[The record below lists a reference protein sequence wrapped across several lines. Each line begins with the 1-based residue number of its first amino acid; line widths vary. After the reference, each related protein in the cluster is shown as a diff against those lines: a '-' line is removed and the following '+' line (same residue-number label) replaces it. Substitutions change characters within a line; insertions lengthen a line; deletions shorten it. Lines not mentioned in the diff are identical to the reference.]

1 MARKKRSKA
10 KKVNNA
16 VVPEVQGN
24 VQPITRLGD
33 PGNHEEPVK
42 EIQDM
47 RPIDEPV
54 KDLEATADGTT
65 PALKELESELRALA
79 RDTLGLRDAESDA
92 ETSAKSLDIVELDR
106 AGILQREWVDAN
118 TDVLKVWPSLPQGY
132 HPQTLLSPQ
141 FLSSKHAIPL
151 LIMPFSNSN
160 SQIETPFPPS
170 NMVRKSIRPWIEWCQ
185 QTLREGL
192 LPVGYPYSVSEDYL
206 AYQTYDSLQAFFSTI
221 TSMLSDRALL
231 EGLGVGD
238 ANTSTTYALLL
249 NVFKDC
255 VSRLA
260 TIGFAQQYGLT
271 IEPECKRYRFMADLL
286 NDGAFF
292 LNLGSPLLGPIG
304 KPILLAVAEGLRAMC
319 GVAGNAS
326 KAALSSHFALQDNLA
341 ELNAKEAS
349 QETAVGL
356 VGLIAGTLVV
366 KLVQDRTAV
375 FFLMV
380 ALVLG
385 HLYVNYLGVRAVTLR
400 TLNRQRAT
408 IIFSHWMRHSSVLS
422 PAEVSERENILTWSP
437 IISNFTGRK
446 KAIVLFAKNYYEF
459 KDGGH
464 PDIWFLQRPTFL
476 ITVRYIEKSGLFR
489 VKIMLTYRAEPIDAV
504 KAWFLAMEMIWD
516 LPADGKLM
524 DYEGWELAVPNVD
537 PDVETD
543 VDTDDGAESEYSN
556 HILNFN
562 HPLLFKKLEAAG
574 WDLGTSS
581 METGNPVRIKITR
594 RKGNE
599 TKKDQ

>member
-10 KKVNNA
+10 KKANNA

-54 KDLEATADGTT
+54 KDLEATADDTT
-65 PALKELESELRALA
+65 PALNEPESELRALA

-92 ETSAKSLDIVELDR
+92 EISANAKSLDIMELDR

-118 TDVLKVWPSLPQGY
+118 TDVLKV
-132 HPQTLLSPQ
+132 
-141 FLSSKHAIPL
+141 
-151 LIMPFSNSN
+151 
-160 SQIETPFPPS
+160 ETPAPPS

-260 TIGFAQQYGLT
+260 TIGFAQQYGLI